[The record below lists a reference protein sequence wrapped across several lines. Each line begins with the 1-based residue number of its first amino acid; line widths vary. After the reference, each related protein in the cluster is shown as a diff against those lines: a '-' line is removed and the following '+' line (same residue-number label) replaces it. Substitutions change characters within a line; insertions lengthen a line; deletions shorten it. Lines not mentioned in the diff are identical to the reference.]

1 MNSVNLDA
9 GFINMTSLHILDL
22 SDLNT
27 TLVSPINTVQTYGGD
42 WLLKTPVQHEICAT
56 FPNPYDNDYRG
67 ADPFNP
73 YDVPSR
79 FVPDKPVFAKLP
91 DNSYAL
97 FDSRMLLSENSLE
110 NPLIDGG
117 GKAVLRSTLPANRD
131 GLNVIKY
138 PWADQYVVVND
149 QNIALCAN
157 EESNFIN
164 RESCV
169 LSYEE
174 NVCVMES
181 IRVVKN
187 FDGPLVDV
195 LAVIVFDDA
204 TLAGLHNASLVISNS
219 TTGVDRSRYIYAGMF
234 FFASSTLY
242 CAFIT
247 KLSVSPFS

>member
-1 MNSVNLDA
+1 MNTVNLDA
-9 GFINMTSLHILDL
+9 GFINMTGLHILDL
-22 SDLNT
+22 SDLNIT
-27 TLVSPINTVQTYGGD
+27 VVSPINTVQTYGGD
-42 WLLKTPVQHEICAT
+42 WLLKTPVQDEVCAT

-73 YDVPSR
+73 HDIPSR

-91 DNSYAL
+91 DDSYAL

-117 GKAVLRSTLPANRD
+117 GKSVLRSTLRANRD
-131 GLNVIKY
+131 SHNVIKY

-149 QNIALCAN
+149 HNIALCAN

-174 NVCVMES
+174 NACVKES
-181 IRVVKN
+181 IRAVKN
-187 FDGPLVDV
+187 FEDTLVDV
-195 LAVIVFDDA
+195 LAVIIFDDA
-204 TLAGLHNASLVISNS
+204 TLAGLHNASRVSSNS

-234 FFASSTLY
+234 LFA
-242 CAFIT
+242 
-247 KLSVSPFS
+247 LSFKY

>member
-1 MNSVNLDA
+1 MNTVNLDA
-9 GFINMTSLHILDL
+9 GFINMTGLHILDL
-22 SDLNT
+22 SDLNIT
-27 TLVSPINTVQTYGGD
+27 VVSPINTVQTYGGD
-42 WLLKTPVQHEICAT
+42 WLLKTPVQDEICAT

-73 YDVPSR
+73 YDIPSR
-79 FVPDKPVFAKLP
+79 FDPDKPVFAKLP
-91 DNSYAL
+91 DDSYAL

-110 NPLIDGG
+110 NPLMDGG
-117 GKAVLRSTLPANRD
+117 GKTVLRSTLRANRD

-149 QNIALCAN
+149 HNIALCAN

-174 NVCVMES
+174 NACVKES
-181 IRVVKN
+181 TTAVKN
-187 FDGPLVDV
+187 FDGTLVDV
-195 LAVIVFDDA
+195 LAVIIFDDA
-204 TLAGLHNASLVISNS
+204 TLAGLHNASLVSSNS

-234 FFASSTLY
+234 LFA
-242 CAFIT
+242 
-247 KLSVSPFS
+247 LSFKY